1 MDRQA
6 FDVVIPYK
14 KGRSTEELRFC
25 LRSVEKNL
33 PFIGRVFIIG
43 ELPEWASDEI
53 IHIPSEQRHEKS
65 ANVAV
70 SHRIA
75 ANDERI
81 SDNFVLMNDDMFI
94 MRELQEIPL
103 WHGTPL
109 SEFFTLFGTR
119 VPRSY
124 YTDLIKR
131 ALSIVRHDLPHWELH
146 IPIVLNKSKFKH
158 VLDLIEGMHMMSRT
172 IYGSLYLHGK
182 GEYHQDV
189 KIYQVSGSKNWQ
201 DMPRFDTF
209 VSSDDSTFEHVI
221 MPILAKMFPT
231 KSKYEL

>member
-6 FDVVIPYK
+6 LDVVIPYK

-25 LRSVEKNL
+25 LRSVEKNF

-53 IHIPSEQRHEKS
+53 IHIPSEQRHDKS
-65 ANVAV
+65 TNVKA

-81 SDNFVLMNDDMFI
+81 SDNFILMNDDMFV

-103 WHGTPL
+103 WHGTTM
-109 SEFFTLFGTR
+109 SEFFALFGTK
-119 VPRSY
+119 VPNSY

-131 ALSIVRHDLPHWELH
+131 TLSIVPHDLPHWELH
-146 IPIVLNKSKFKH
+146 TPMVLNKSKLKYA
-158 VLDLIEGMHMMSRT
+158 LDLTEVMRTMSRT

-201 DMPRFDTF
+201 NMPRFDTF

-221 MPILAKMFPT
+221 MPVLIKMFPT

>member
-70 SHRIA
+70 SHRI
-75 ANDERI
+75 
-81 SDNFVLMNDDMFI
+81 
-94 MRELQEIPL
+94 
-103 WHGTPL
+103 
-109 SEFFTLFGTR
+109 
-119 VPRSY
+119 
-124 YTDLIKR
+124 
-131 ALSIVRHDLPHWELH
+131 
-146 IPIVLNKSKFKH
+146 
-158 VLDLIEGMHMMSRT
+158 
-172 IYGSLYLHGK
+172 
-182 GEYHQDV
+182 
-189 KIYQVSGSKNWQ
+189 
-201 DMPRFDTF
+201 
-209 VSSDDSTFEHVI
+209 SDDSTFEHVI
-221 MPILAKMFPT
+221 MPILAKTFPT

>member
-81 SDNFVLMNDDMFI
+81 SDNFVLMNDDMFV

-103 WHGTPL
+103 CHGTPL
-109 SEFFTLFGTR
+109 SEFFTLFWTR

-131 ALSIVRHDLPHWELH
+131 TLSIVPHYLPHWELH
-146 IPIVLNKSKFKH
+146 IPIVLSKSKFKH
-158 VLDLIEGMHMMSRT
+158 VLSLIEGMHMMSRT
-172 IYGSLYLHGK
+172 VYGSLYLRDK
-182 GEYHQDV
+182 GEYHKDV